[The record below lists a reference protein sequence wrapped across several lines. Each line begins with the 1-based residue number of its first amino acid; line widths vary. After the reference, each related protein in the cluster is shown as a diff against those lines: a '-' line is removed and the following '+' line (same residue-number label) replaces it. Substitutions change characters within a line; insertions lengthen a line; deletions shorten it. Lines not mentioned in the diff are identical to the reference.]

1 MEPLSHKQLQL
12 RSIVGHGNTYMMM
25 KKYQRK
31 LLLAKTP
38 AALVKAAKEYQKA
51 FFEHRENGTFQRKYV
66 KIVNKFKL

>member
-1 MEPLSHKQLQL
+1 MAPLSHKRLQL

-38 AALVKAAKEYQKA
+38 EALAKAAQVYKEMFFKLRDDESFQKN
-51 FFEHRENGTFQRKYV
+51 FV
-66 KIVNKFKL
+66 KIVNRFKL